1 MLMARFQDGSDRLI
15 GVVAGSQVRPLAR
28 QPEAS
33 LAERLGVAAVGASG
47 WLEGDPLP
55 LGSPRPLDE
64 VRLLAPV
71 PHPDKI
77 ICVGV
82 NYRLHA
88 DESSMAPPQHPE
100 VFAKFPAAISDP
112 MAPIVLPDQDA
123 AIDYE
128 GELVAVVGRRAR
140 HLTPGEALSALAG
153 YTLAND
159 VSARTVQLRVSQWTS
174 GKTLDTFCPL
184 GPWLATPGSIPD
196 PQALRLSTT
205 IGGKT
210 LQDASTG
217 EMIFGVVDLLV
228 YLSSLMTLEPGDL
241 LLTGTPAGVGHAR
254 SPRRYLVEG
263 DVVEI
268 RADGIGTLRNPVVRV
283 VRDPAQA
290 STGVTADPAAAG

>member
-1 MLMARFQDGSDRLI
+1 MLIARYQDGPDRLV
-15 GVVAGSQVRPLAR
+15 GVVEGSHVRALAR
-28 QPEAS
+28 RPEAR
-33 LAERLGVAAVGASG
+33 LAERLGVAAISASG
-47 WLEGDPLP
+47 WREGDPLA
-55 LGSPRPLDE
+55 LGRPRPLE
-64 VRLLAPV
+64 AVRLLAPV

-100 VFAKFPAAISDP
+100 IFAKFPNAISDP
-112 MAPIVLPDQDA
+112 LAPIVLPDLDA

-140 HLTPGEALSALAG
+140 NLRSDEALSALAG

-174 GKTLDTFCPL
+174 GKSLDTFCPL
-184 GPWLATPGSIPD
+184 GPWLATPDSIPD

-205 IGGKT
+205 IGGQT
-210 LQDASTG
+210 LQDASTA

-254 SPRRYLVEG
+254 SPQRYLVEG

-268 RADGIGTLRNPVVRV
+268 HADGIGTLRNPVVRAV
-283 VRDPAQA
+283 LDPAQA
-290 STGVTADPAAAG
+290 STGVTADPRAAG